1 MGISE
6 IKDIIRNRRIEL
18 GLTMKEVAAAVGV
31 SEGTVSRWE
40 AGNISNMKR
49 NRITALAKVLNIQP
63 SIIMGFDE
71 DEDTHVTNRL
81 TPKNERDIQ
90 KRLNDIL
97 SDLNSD
103 AALSFYN
110 GDEPMD
116 EETIALL
123 KASIESSVTLAKLK
137 AKKKFTTKKNQ
148 RQE

>member
-1 MGISE
+1 MSISE
-6 IKDIIRNRRIEL
+6 IKDIIRNRRLEL
-18 GLTMKEVAAAVGV
+18 GLTMKEVALAVGV

-49 NRITALAKVLNIQP
+49 NRIAALSKILDISP
-63 SIIMGFDE
+63 SIIMGFSDDNSAQRTE
-71 DEDTHVTNRL
+71 L

-90 KRLNDIL
+90 KRLSDIL
-97 SDLNSD
+97 SDLESE

-110 GDEPMD
+110 GDEPLD
-116 EETIALL
+116 EETKDLL
-123 KASIESSVTLAKLK
+123 KASLENSITVAKLK